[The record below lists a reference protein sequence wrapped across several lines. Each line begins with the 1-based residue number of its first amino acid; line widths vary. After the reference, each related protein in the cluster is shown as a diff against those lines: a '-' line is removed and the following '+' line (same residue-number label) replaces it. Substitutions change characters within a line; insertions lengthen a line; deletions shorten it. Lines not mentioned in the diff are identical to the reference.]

1 MYLYPKW
8 IRFWHL
14 LNALLCLLLIFTGLN
29 LQYSWGVIP
38 LEKAAGVH
46 IIGGIILSGSYLIF
60 FVGNLVSPNRKH
72 YKIRCKGLFASMFK
86 QLQYYLIG
94 IFRGEKNPFRISKE
108 NKFNPLQ
115 KVSYLFIMYF
125 CIPLIII
132 TGWDMMF
139 PGTLSIRL
147 IGTRG
152 LVVSDL
158 IHVISGFLVSIFM
171 IIHIYFSTLGPTT
184 GSLFM
189 SILSGY
195 YAGDD

>member
-29 LQYSWGVIP
+29 LQYSWEIIP
-38 LEKAAGVH
+38 LERATSMH
-46 IIGGIILSGSYLIF
+46 NIGGIILTAGYLIF
-60 FVGNLVSPNRKH
+60 FVGNLLSPNRKH
-72 YKIRCKGLFASMFK
+72 YKIRLKGLAGGMAK
-86 QLQYYLIG
+86 QLYYYTIG
-94 IFRGEKNPFRISKE
+94 MFRGEKNPFAVSKE
-108 NKFNPLQ
+108 NKFNPVQ
-115 KVSYLFIMYF
+115 KVSYLIIMYL
-125 CIPLIII
+125 CLPLIIL

-139 PGTLSIRL
+139 PGSISIML
-147 IGTRG
+147 LGTRG

-158 IHVISGFLVSIFM
+158 IHIVSGFIVSIFM
-171 IIHIYFSTLGPTT
+171 IIHIYLSTLGPSA

-195 YAGDD
+195 HPGE